1 MNKTEKIMIGI
12 GIAALAYLILPDLF
26 IGPIDDTALISLA
39 TIAEAVLAITNLM
52 NKAKVEHNTY
62 ESFDQF

>member
-1 MNKTEKIMIGI
+1 MNKIEKIMIGI

-39 TIAEAVLAITNLM
+39 TIAEAVLAITNFM